1 MHSKHRLH
9 GLILILLLS
18 MAAPAVSWA
27 EPAQSGDIYLIAT
40 PADLNWFR
48 DEANKGGTSA
58 DIKAKLTAD
67 IDLGGANWT
76 PIGIPIPGAPN
87 TLGGY
92 AGIFDGGGHT
102 VKGYLVTSSDAIM
115 ITEGTTHSYY
125 LGLFSYI
132 APGGVVSGLAAE
144 GVVSADFGT
153 AAHTY
158 SSAGLIAGD
167 SRGTIRDCRVKGE
180 VTLSGGYANY
190 AGGVAG
196 VALEPPPP
204 SDEFG
209 KISGC
214 HADVRVLAANASAQN
229 NAGGIASMTF
239 LTLSNCFSKGAVS
252 AAGTGNWSGD
262 NAYAG
267 CIAGEN
273 FNMITN
279 CASIAEVSAKDAD
292 KSNCA
297 GGIAGRTINRI
308 TNCAAGGKVT
318 ATGTGSYAGG
328 IAGYNSNTIT
338 NCGWLTSAADEGIG
352 GSDPNNIDNIK
363 EEHVVSLDLLDKTVT
378 TILPVNLRLTTEV
391 GSPVPELL
399 QSYPGTADEMSGYV
413 TAVSADITP
422 EIAAADTSYPCS
434 VTADKPGVAVASF
447 NLTLHA
453 TDFSD
458 KANLKPLASGTNYL
472 LSFAL
477 EAADAPTPPTPTG
490 GSSGGCAAGL
500 GSLALLALA
509 PLALRK
515 KR

>member
-48 DEANKGGTSA
+48 DEVNKGGTSA
-58 DIKAKLTAD
+58 DINAKLTAD

-76 PIGIPIPGAPN
+76 PISIPIPGAPN

-180 VTLSGGYANY
+180 VTLSGGEANR

-196 VALEPPPP
+196 VALEPL
-204 SDEFG
+204 SSGDEVG

-214 HADVRVLAANASAQN
+214 HADVSVSAANASLFN
-229 NAGGIASMTF
+229 FAGGIVGINANV
-239 LTLSNCFSKGAVS
+239 SNCFSKGAVS
-252 AAGTGNWSGD
+252 AAGTGNGSGD

-267 CIAGEN
+267 GITGHN
-273 FNMITN
+273 FIMITN
-279 CASIAEVSAKDAD
+279 CASIAEVSAKDAN
-292 KSNCA
+292 KSNWA
-297 GGIAGRTINRI
+297 GGIAGLTIGTM
-308 TNCAAGGKVT
+308 TNCAAVGKVT

-328 IAGYNSNTIT
+328 IAGYNSNIIT

-363 EEHVVSLDLLDKTVT
+363 EEHVVSIDLLDKTVT

-434 VTADKPGVAVASF
+434 VTADKPGAAAVSF
-447 NLTLHA
+447 NVTLHA

-458 KANLKPLASGTNYL
+458 KANLKPLASGANYL

-477 EAADAPTPPTPTG
+477 EAAYAPTPPTPTG